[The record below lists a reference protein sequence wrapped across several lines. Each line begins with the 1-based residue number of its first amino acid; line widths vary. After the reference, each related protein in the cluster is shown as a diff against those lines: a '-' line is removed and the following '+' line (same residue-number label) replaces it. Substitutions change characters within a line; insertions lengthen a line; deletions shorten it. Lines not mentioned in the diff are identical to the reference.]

1 MIPFNKPYITGK
13 ELTYIKEAVEVNGH
27 ISGLNNIIMENINTH
42 IND

>member
-13 ELTYIKEAVEVNGH
+13 ELTYIKEAVKVHGH

>member
-1 MIPFNKPYITGK
+1 MTPFNKPYLTCK
-13 ELTYIKEAVEVNGH
+13 ELPYIQEAVEVNGH